1 MSPATAELI
10 INARYP
16 RGPFW
21 PHAPPRN
28 NLLRSTVR
36 DLGELNVVL
45 AAVGLADEQFLSLQL
60 DANGQPWAINLLTQF
75 GVPLS
80 SLGF

>member
-1 MSPATAELI
+1 M
-10 INARYP
+10 
-16 RGPFW
+16 
-21 PHAPPRN
+21 
-28 NLLRSTVR
+28 VR
-36 DLGELNVVL
+36 DAGELNVVL

-60 DANGQPWAINLLTQF
+60 DANGETWAINMLTQA